1 MATQRWKPVS
11 FYLKLS
17 AITFFVTVLSVIF
30 LTAAGM
36 ATAVTIPLKSSLC
49 CKTPARFG
57 ADYEEMEFS
66 TADGLTLSGWYVP
79 PQNEAVIILIHS
91 YYADR
96 RQTLPVAEML
106 YKHGYGLL
114 MYDQRAS
121 GKSDGTIRSL
131 GTLDIPDLKAAVD
144 WLTLR
149 QKNVKIGAYGCSM
162 GGAIAIAGAA
172 DVPAMRA
179 IVVDAPSPLQWNENL
194 PQFSLHDPLSLPIT
208 ALYYQL
214 ILLRVRRL
222 PPTGTVAA
230 VQNYGARPIL
240 FISTG
245 QDGEFSRVKTYFE
258 AALGPKTH
266 WNFPDASHCTAS
278 GAHPQEYEHQLVN
291 FFNSFLPNE

>member
-49 CKTPARFG
+49 CEIPANFG

-79 PQNEAVIILIHS
+79 PQNGAVIILVHC

-121 GKSDGTIRSL
+121 GKSDGTTRSL
-131 GTLDIPDLKAAVD
+131 GTLDIPDFKAAAD

-149 QKNVKIGAYGCSM
+149 QKNVSIGAYGCSM
-162 GGAIAIAGAA
+162 GGAIAIAGAVG
-172 DVPAMRA
+172 VPAIRA
-179 IVVDAPSPLQWNENL
+179 IAVDAPSPLHWNENL
-194 PQFSLHDPLSLPIT
+194 PQFSLRDPLSLPIT

-214 ILLRVRRL
+214 ILLRVQRL
-222 PPTGTVAA
+222 PPTGTIEAI
-230 VQNYGARPIL
+230 QDYGARPIL

-245 QDGEFSRVKTYFE
+245 QGGEFSRVKTYFE

-266 WNFPDASHCTAS
+266 WNFPDVSHCAAP
-278 GAHPQEYEHQLVN
+278 GAHPQEYEQQLVN